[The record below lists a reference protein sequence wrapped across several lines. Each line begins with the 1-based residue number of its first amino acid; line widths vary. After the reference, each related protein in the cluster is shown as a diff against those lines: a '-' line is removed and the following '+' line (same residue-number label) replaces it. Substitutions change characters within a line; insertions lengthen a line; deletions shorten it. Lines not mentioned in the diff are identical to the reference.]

1 MVRELKHTEIG
12 DIPVDWELQTFDET
26 FRVISNN
33 TLSRENLNNRGGAV
47 RNIHYGDILTKFPEV
62 LDCSEDEIPFVNDL
76 SLLSSS
82 TQLLQDGDVVIAD
95 TAEDETVGKVTE
107 VQNLGDS
114 KLVAGLHT
122 IPCRVKK
129 GDFAPGWLG
138 YYMNSDLFHN
148 QILPYITGI
157 YYMLSYA
164 FQILNE
170 QGYKNIAT
178 EQFNNTAELM
188 AAILEKGI
196 AIQLKR
202 GLGKEY
208 IPQTEALS
216 SLRGKIDIA
225 ESIKTQSMLRK
236 QLICTYDEFSVN
248 SIMNRIIKST
258 VELLLRSN
266 ILKQRKKNL
275 RKLMLYFSE
284 VDFIDLYTVNW
295 NVQYNRNNQTYRMLI
310 SICYLVVK
318 GLLQTQSDGS
328 TKLMDFL
335 DEQRMC
341 RLYEKFIL
349 EYYRREFKNQI
360 TANASQIPWQ
370 LDNDENSMLPVMQS
384 DIMLQ
389 RDDNVL
395 IIDAKY
401 YEHSMQVQFNKH
413 TLHSANLYQIFTYV
427 KNKEYEL
434 KEKDHTVSGMLLYTK
449 TDEEIYPN
457 NVYQMS
463 GNQIMVRA
471 LDLNLPF
478 TEIAKQLNTIAKVH
492 FNL

>member
-1 MVRELKHTEIG
+1 M
-12 DIPVDWELQTFDET
+12 IP
-26 FRVISNN
+26 I
-33 TLSRENLNNRGGAV
+33 
-47 RNIHYGDILTKFPEV
+47 
-62 LDCSEDEIPFVNDL
+62 
-76 SLLSSS
+76 
-82 TQLLQDGDVVIAD
+82 
-95 TAEDETVGKVTE
+95 
-107 VQNLGDS
+107 QN
-114 KLVAGLHT
+114 
-122 IPCRVKK
+122 
-129 GDFAPGWLG
+129 
-138 YYMNSDLFHN
+138 
-148 QILPYITGI
+148 I

-178 EQFNNTAELM
+178 EQFHNTAELM

-258 VELLLRSN
+258 VEILLRSN
-266 ILKQRKKNL
+266 ISKQRKKSL

-384 DIMLQ
+384 TMSIVCRYSLTS
-389 RDDNVL
+389 
-395 IIDAKY
+395 I
-401 YEHSMQVQFNKH
+401 HF
-413 TLHSANLYQIFTYV
+413 TLPIFIRF
-427 KNKEYEL
+427 
-434 KEKDHTVSGMLLYTK
+434 LL
-449 TDEEIYPN
+449 
-457 NVYQMS
+457 M
-463 GNQIMVRA
+463 
-471 LDLNLPF
+471 
-478 TEIAKQLNTIAKVH
+478 
-492 FNL
+492 